1 MNGNGWVRTEL
12 SKISE
17 ASKNSDMNKAGTHNT
32 CGLLFGGE
40 RMNGEAR

>member
-1 MNGNGWVRTEL
+1 MSGNGWVRTEL

-17 ASKNSDMNKAGTHNT
+17 SSKNSDKNEAGTHNT

-40 RMNGEAR
+40 RNGEAR